1 MNKVKKYLVNLL
13 KKSRTQQGFT
23 LIEMVVV
30 VAIIVLLVLIIAPNL
45 MKQKKNA
52 DTKTSD
58 AFKSTLQTQVDLYK
72 DEKKL
77 DGKVDFITLHKDKYL
92 TDDQFKKSANYDVND
107 DGEVIAKSS
116 PAK

>member
-58 AFKSTLQTQVDLYK
+58 ALRARFKPK
-72 DEKKL
+72 
-77 DGKVDFITLHKDKYL
+77 
-92 TDDQFKKSANYDVND
+92 
-107 DGEVIAKSS
+107 
-116 PAK
+116 